1 MSERTPALT
10 FNNVTKRY
18 DETTALENFCLTV
31 KQGDFLGLL
40 GPNGAGK
47 TTAMHMATGLA
58 EIDEGSI
65 RVFGED
71 VVSSYQEARR
81 RIGIAPQEANFDRFF
96 PIEDCLV
103 YQGGYFGL
111 PMDESRRRAEEL
123 LEQFELTHKMGSRP
137 NELSGGEKR
146 RLLIAKAVIHDPDIV
161 ILDEPT
167 ASLDVELRHKLWDFL
182 EALKDQGKTMIL
194 TTHYIE
200 EVEKLADRVA
210 ILQEGELILSDTLE
224 TVMDEYGRFQ
234 SIMTVDRLP
243 ERVASRVREDFPFL
257 DIDGTTLRSYR
268 RSFDDEISAVL
279 ETLHDE
285 DITVTGLKFEETEL
299 EDIFLEAVNSNDH

>member
-1 MSERTPALT
+1 MTEQPPALA
-10 FNNVTKRY
+10 Y
-18 DETTALENFCLTV
+18 DGVSKHYDDTTALENFSLTV
-31 KQGDFLGLL
+31 EKGDFLGLL

-47 TTAMHMATGLA
+47 TTAVHMATGLA
-58 EIDEGSI
+58 KIDEGHIS
-65 RVFGED
+65 VFGDD
-71 VVSSYQEARR
+71 VVSSYQQARR

-111 PMDESRRRAEEL
+111 SREESRRRANEL
-123 LEQFELTHKMGSRP
+123 LEQFELTHKKGSRP

-182 EALKDQGKTMIL
+182 KALKEQGKTMIL

-200 EVEKLADRVA
+200 EVEALADRVA
-210 ILQEGELILSDTLE
+210 ILKQGNLILADTLQN
-224 TVMDEYGRFQ
+224 VMEEYGRFQ
-234 SIMTVDRLP
+234 CRMTVDRLP
-243 ERVASRVREDFPFL
+243 EDVTDRIEADFPFL

-268 RSFDDEISAVL
+268 RSFNEEISDVL
-279 ETLHDE
+279 EMLHDE
-285 DITVTGLKFEETEL
+285 NITVTGLKFEETEL
-299 EDIFLEAVNSNDH
+299 EEIFLEAVNSNDH